1 MNNKY
6 DYLIVGSGLF
16 GATFAYKARQAG
28 KTCLVIDKRPHL
40 GGNVYC
46 ENIEGINVHKYGAHI
61 FHTSNKQVW
70 DFVNSIVEF
79 NRYTNSPVANYKG
92 KLYNLPFN
100 MNTFYQ
106 MWGVTTP
113 EEAQAK
119 IDEQKAEA
127 IAKMKADGVTEPR
140 NLEEQAQV
148 LIGKDIYEKLIKE
161 YTEKQW
167 GRKCTDL
174 PAFIIKRLPV
184 RLVFD
189 NNYFNDK
196 YQGIPIG
203 GYNKLIDGLLE
214 GVDTLTGVDFFNS
227 FNSLDSWSGKKEIF
241 DYLRAICGNSRSIKE
256 SWTEFAEKLVFTGP
270 IDEYFSYE
278 FGKLDWRTVSF
289 KTRVE
294 NTPNYQGNA
303 VVNYTSHD
311 EPYTR
316 VIEHKH
322 FEMFGQEVY
331 DCPKTVIS
339 EEYSTE
345 YKDGMEPYYPVN
357 NDSNNALVE
366 AYRKL
371 AHQEGVMFP
380 EDLTSLPI
388 GEGRGGAVLFGGRLA
403 EYKYYDMAP
412 IIEKVLTLPL

>member
-1 MNNKY
+1 MKY

-16 GATFAYKARQAG
+16 GATFAYHAKQMG
-28 KTCLVIDKRPHL
+28 KKCLVIDKRPQL

-46 ENIEGINVHKYGAHI
+46 EDIEGIHVHKYGAHI
-61 FHTSNKQVW
+61 FHTSNKKVW

-79 NRYTNSPVANYKG
+79 NRYTNCPVANYKG
-92 KLYNLPFN
+92 RLFNLPFN

-106 MWGVTTP
+106 MWGVRTP

-119 IDEQKAEA
+119 INEQKAAYSEELRV
-127 IAKMKADGVTEPR
+127 KNEELGLPNEPH
-140 NLEEQAQV
+140 NLEEQAMLLV
-148 LIGKDIYEKLIKE
+148 GKDIFNMLIKE
-161 YTEKQW
+161 YAEKQW
-167 GRKCTDL
+167 GRKCSEL

-196 YQGIPIG
+196 YQGIPVG

-214 GVDTLTGVDFFNS
+214 GVECKTNVDFFQSEYRN
-227 FNSLDSWSGKKEIF
+227 WKEYA
-241 DYLRAICGNSRSIKE
+241 D
-256 SWTEFAEKLVFTGP
+256 KLVYTGA
-270 IDEYFSYE
+270 IDEYFGYSL
-278 FGKLDWRTVSF
+278 GKLDWRTVSF

-303 VVNYTSHD
+303 VVNYTSH
-311 EPYTR
+311 EVPYTR

-339 EEYSTE
+339 EEYSME
-345 YKDGMEPYYPVN
+345 YKEGMEPYYPVN
-357 NDSNNALVE
+357 DERNNLLTE
-366 AYRKL
+366 KYRNL
-371 AHQEGVMFP
+371 A
-380 EDLTSLPI
+380 SLEENVI
-388 GEGRGGAVLFGGRLA
+388 FGGRLA
-403 EYKYYDMAP
+403 QYKYYDMAP
-412 IIEKVLTLPL
+412 VIEQVLEMEI